1 VSIGQTPISDGPCD
15 RAKDLVMRTTIT
27 AVLSIALVV
36 LQAAADVGPTWQEDP
51 DAGSVPSTSQGVRAT
66 GVGTVNRII
75 GTTTATSPFT
85 GGLAGMDLVDL
96 YEIDITS
103 PAGFMVGTGPDF
115 DSRLFLFRREGT
127 SCSPIAVAV
136 AASHRRAAGV
146 NGSEL
151 KAIPG
156 LAAGTYYVAITGAPA
171 VPRGWVAAGSGGY
184 SLVDL
189 FAFPADG
196 VGTQFPL
203 VAGAA
208 LAEWTTP
215 VGTAAG
221 SYSMTVGGV
230 TPKVAAICS
239 DAGRALVGVTAFDLA
254 GGSTSPETLPSGCE
268 PGIAGMTR
276 TIWLRHTAAC
286 DGALTVGVQPTSP
299 TQNPLAIVAWLGC
312 CEQRI
317 PVGCDAAGAPAGQ
330 ASIVVPVRA
339 GDDVL
344 LAIGVRMTSSTL
356 PASVTGDLFIE
367 CTPTFACGDE
377 RAGSCFSPHDTPFC
391 NAGDC
396 CSAVCAVDPNCCAVM
411 WDGTCVDG
419 AMGVCIESTPN
430 PDINGDGSVDGK
442 DLALLL
448 SSWGT

>member
-1 VSIGQTPISDGPCD
+1 
-15 RAKDLVMRTTIT
+15 MRTTIT
-27 AVLSIALVV
+27 AVLSIALMV
-36 LQAAADVGPTWQEDP
+36 LRAAADVGPTWQEDP
-51 DAGSVPSTSQGVRAT
+51 DAGSVPSTGQGVRAT
-66 GVGTVNRII
+66 GVGFVNRIN
-75 GTTTATSPFT
+75 GATTTLSPLT
-85 GGLAGMDLVDL
+85 GDLAGMDLVDL

-103 PAGFMVGTGPDF
+103 PAGFTLVTGPDF
-115 DSRLFLFRREGT
+115 DSRIFLFRKEGS
-127 SCSPIAVAV
+127 SCSPNAVAV
-136 AASHRRAAGV
+136 AANHRRAAGL

-156 LAAGTYYVAITGAPA
+156 LVAGTYYAAITGAPA

-215 VGTAAG
+215 SGTAAG
-221 SYSMTVGGV
+221 PYSMTVNGI
-230 TPKVAAICS
+230 TPKAAAICS
-239 DAGRALVGVTAFDLA
+239 DAGRALAGISAFDLT
-254 GGSTSPETLPSGCE
+254 GGSTSPETLPAGCE
-268 PGIAGMTR
+268 PGIAGITR
-276 TIWLRHTAAC
+276 TIWARHAAVC
-286 DGALTVGVQPTSP
+286 DGLLTIGVRPTAP
-299 TQNPLAIVAWLGC
+299 TQHPLAIVAWLGC
-312 CEQRI
+312 CDQRI
-317 PVGCDAAGAPAGQ
+317 PLGCVAAATPAGQ
-330 ASIVVPVRA
+330 AVITVPVRM

-356 PASVTGDLFIE
+356 PAAVTGELSIQ
-367 CTPTFACGDE
+367 CTPTLACGDE

-396 CSAVCAVDPNCCAVM
+396 CSAVCAVDPYCCAVM
-411 WDGTCVDG
+411 WDDTCVDG
-419 AMGVCIESTPN
+419 AMSVCIETTPS
-430 PDINGDGSVDGK
+430 PDINGDGLVDGN

-448 SSWGT
+448 SAWGS